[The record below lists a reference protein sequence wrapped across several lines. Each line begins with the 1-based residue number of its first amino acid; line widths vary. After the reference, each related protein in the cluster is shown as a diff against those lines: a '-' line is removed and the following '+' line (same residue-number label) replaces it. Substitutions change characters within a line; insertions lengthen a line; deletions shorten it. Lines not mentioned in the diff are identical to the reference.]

1 MSCTDS
7 QKSYTQLE
15 SSSDRELRPRTRRK
29 SQDALMPIG
38 GAGSR
43 PHPCPVSLV
52 NLAVFWRVR
61 DPSCSLT
68 LPERNYVV
76 IRRRT

>member
-52 NLAVFWRVR
+52 NLAVFWRARGGRV
-61 DPSCSLT
+61 LT
-68 LPERNYVV
+68 LPERSYVV

>member
-52 NLAVFWRVR
+52 NLAVFWRAR
-61 DPSCSLT
+61 DGRVLT
-68 LPERNYVV
+68 LPERSYVV

>member
-29 SQDALMPIG
+29 SQDALMPIALSG
-38 GAGSR
+38 VPG
-43 PHPCPVSLV
+43 L
-52 NLAVFWRVR
+52 
-61 DPSCSLT
+61 D
-68 LPERNYVV
+68 
-76 IRRRT
+76 RTHAR

>member
-52 NLAVFWRVR
+52 NLAVFGAHV
-61 DPSCSLT
+61 T
-68 LPERNYVV
+68 VV
-76 IRRRT
+76 F

>member
-52 NLAVFWRVR
+52 NLAVFWRACMTVVF
-61 DPSCSLT
+61 ST